1 MFTVPESIMKPF
13 LSSFGGT
20 LGLKRETP
28 SAIALQSSG
37 KTMFKGNNSYK
48 PQTFHIYRCI
58 SNKLKMIKKYSNN
71 IYFMC
76 SGVVPQQPPT
86 MFRRPS
92 RAKL

>member
-37 KTMFKGNNSYK
+37 KTMSKGNNS
-48 PQTFHIYRCI
+48 
-58 SNKLKMIKKYSNN
+58 
-71 IYFMC
+71 
-76 SGVVPQQPPT
+76 
-86 MFRRPS
+86 
-92 RAKL
+92 